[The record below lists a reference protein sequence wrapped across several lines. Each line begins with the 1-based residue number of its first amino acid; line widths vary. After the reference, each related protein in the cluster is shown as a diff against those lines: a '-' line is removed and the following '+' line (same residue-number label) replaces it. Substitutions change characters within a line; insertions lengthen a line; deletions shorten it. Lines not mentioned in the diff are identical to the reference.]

1 MDKYSGWPEV
11 TKLRFFDTNA
21 VTDAFEKLIQTFGI
35 PERIR
40 TNGGQQFRSEF
51 KTWCE
56 KWGIEPVTPS
66 PHHHKYNCHA
76 EQAVRQMKN
85 LLKKAPRDLGKALLE
100 FR

>member
-1 MDKYSGWPEV
+1 MAQLEGKNYLVVMDKYSGWPEV

-56 KWGIEPVTPS
+56 TRLEILSRDPRRPRYYK
-66 PHHHKYNCHA
+66 NC
-76 EQAVRQMKN
+76 
-85 LLKKAPRDLGKALLE
+85 
-100 FR
+100 